1 MNNKIKCTQCGC
13 EDLEE
18 VGFPYEVELDTVAV
32 GLVGESF
39 QYALQNDVY
48 ASTYICTKCGHFE
61 FFNLKLAEQVLKD
74 REKNAKIQQ
83 EIGNLDKNILENN
96 NKIGEI
102 EQQINSI
109 TIQLKNIDITIR
121 QSNELK
127 ENKQKLINTVES
139 LKKDNKK
146 LLDRQ
151 KDLKKKLSQNKNNY

>member
-1 MNNKIKCTQCGC
+1 M
-13 EDLEE
+13 
-18 VGFPYEVELDTVAV
+18 
-32 GLVGESF
+32 
-39 QYALQNDVY
+39 
-48 ASTYICTKCGHFE
+48 
-61 FFNLKLAEQVLKD
+61 
-74 REKNAKIQQ
+74 
-83 EIGNLDKNILENN
+83 NLDKNILENN

-127 ENKQKLINTVES
+127 ENKQKLINTIES

-151 KDLKKKLSQNKNNY
+151 KDLKKKLSTK

>member
-61 FFNLKLAEQVLKD
+61 FFNPKLAEQVHASV
-74 REKNAKIQQ
+74 NITATTAKA
-83 EIGNLDKNILENN
+83 IGISGTLAADTAPIPPAAP
-96 NKIGEI
+96 
-102 EQQINSI
+102 
-109 TIQLKNIDITIR
+109 
-121 QSNELK
+121 
-127 ENKQKLINTVES
+127 
-139 LKKDNKK
+139 
-146 LLDRQ
+146 
-151 KDLKKKLSQNKNNY
+151 

>member
-61 FFNLKLAEQVLKD
+61 FFNPKLAEQVLKD
-74 REKNAKIQQ
+74 REKKC
-83 EIGNLDKNILENN
+83 KNSTRDWEF
-96 NKIGEI
+96 
-102 EQQINSI
+102 
-109 TIQLKNIDITIR
+109 R
-121 QSNELK
+121 
-127 ENKQKLINTVES
+127 
-139 LKKDNKK
+139 
-146 LLDRQ
+146 
-151 KDLKKKLSQNKNNY
+151 